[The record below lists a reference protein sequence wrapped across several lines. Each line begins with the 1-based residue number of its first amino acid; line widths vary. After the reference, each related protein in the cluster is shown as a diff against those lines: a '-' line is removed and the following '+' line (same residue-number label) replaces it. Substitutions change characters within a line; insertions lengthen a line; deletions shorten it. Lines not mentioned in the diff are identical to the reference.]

1 MSFVTYSNSVS
12 LIGSLAGLATDRF
25 LVLSH
30 PSSAH
35 SLVLTEMGESG
46 YSSSLTGFLTSDGR
60 TVTGGTR
67 VQGGGFAPKQQW
79 EIKECIVN
87 ELQLRMFES
96 LVALQTSTGVGLSLQ
111 DSFEKYQYQSGVTEL
126 PIWLTGSPITNVI
139 GLQEGYTI
147 WQVFID
153 VDGNYK
159 TFIGNQ
165 RYLLQFT
172 ASAI

>member
-1 MSFVTYSNSVS
+1 MAFVTYLDSVS
-12 LIGSLAGLATDRF
+12 LVGSLAGLATDRF

-30 PSSAH
+30 PSSTH

-67 VQGGGFAPKQQW
+67 VQGGGYQPKQQW
-79 EIKECIVN
+79 SITECIVN

-111 DSFEKYQYQSGVTEL
+111 DSFEKYQYQAGVTEL
-126 PIWLTGSPITNVI
+126 PTWVGSPVTNALGI
-139 GLQEGYTI
+139 LEGYTV

-153 VDGNYK
+153 IDGNYK

-165 RYLLQFT
+165 RYLIQFV
-172 ASAI
+172 ASAV